1 MITKTA
7 LRSYV
12 SPAVVFTFVVVSV
25 TGFLMLF
32 DFDSVDDLHKW
43 MGLSFGIVGIIHLVV
58 NWRTLVVYFRGRKIM
73 IWGLA
78 MLIVCAVLLFG
89 IGDSDRD
96 IDDDRKSEGM
106 ENISRDLHDE

>member
-32 DFDSVDDLHKW
+32 DIDNVDDLHKW

-58 NWRTLVVYFRGRKIM
+58 NWRTLVVYFRCRKIM
-73 IWGLA
+73 IWSAA
-78 MLIVCAVLLFG
+78 MLIVCALLLFG

-96 IDDDRKSEGM
+96 IDDDRKNEGT
-106 ENISRDLHDE
+106 EYINGDLDDE